1 MRSPMKRSRQRLT
14 IRILMI
20 SVAAFALSLKLGL
33 AYSRSS
39 AYWRESRFH
48 ARAGQRA
55 LYYAGL
61 VESGAAHLE
70 SDTPEARHRAAEQSR
85 KLAAHWAKM
94 QAKYVRAALLPWLP
108 DAPEV
113 PQQ

>member
-1 MRSPMKRSRQRLT
+1 MRSPTRLSRQRIT
-14 IRILMI
+14 IRNLMI

-33 AYSRSS
+33 AYSQSS

-48 ARAGQRA
+48 ARAGERA
-55 LYYAGL
+55 LLYAGL
-61 VESGAAHLE
+61 VESGAARLD
-70 SDTPEARHRAAEQSR
+70 SDTLEARVRAAEQSR
-85 KLAAHWAKM
+85 RLAAHWATM
-94 QAKYVRAALLPWLP
+94 QAKYVRAAFLPWLP

>member
-1 MRSPMKRSRQRLT
+1 MRLSRQSVT
-14 IRILMI
+14 IRNLMI

-33 AYSRSS
+33 AYSQSS

-48 ARAGQRA
+48 ARARERA
-55 LYYAGL
+55 LFYAGL
-61 VESGAAHLE
+61 VESGAARLDG
-70 SDTPEARHRAAEQSR
+70 DTPEARLRAADRSR
-85 KLAAHWAKM
+85 RLADHWGSM
-94 QAKYVRAALLPWLP
+94 QAKYVRAAFLPWLP